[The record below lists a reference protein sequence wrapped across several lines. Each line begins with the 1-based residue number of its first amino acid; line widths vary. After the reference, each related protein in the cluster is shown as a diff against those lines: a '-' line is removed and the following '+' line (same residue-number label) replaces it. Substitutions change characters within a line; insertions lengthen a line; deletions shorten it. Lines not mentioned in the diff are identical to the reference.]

1 MDVHRVAVRG
11 DLGHRAREME
21 ELPHVDDLEEP
32 QDVAVARN
40 DRGGVEAG
48 GFAGFVQQRQLAERS
63 GIEIGDLV
71 EIEDRPLGIG
81 EEAERLAQLML

>member
-1 MDVHRVAVRG
+1 
-11 DLGHRAREME
+11 ME
-21 ELPHVDDLEEP
+21 ELPHVYDFEEP

-48 GFAGFVQQRQLAERS
+48 GAAGFVQQRQLAERS